1 MMRVLAI
8 ASIVTSCS
16 RHDGGDRPRVEP
28 PAPQGSSTKQ
38 GPVAMTSTPCD
49 AAKQQI
55 ERRHFIG
62 WRGLPAACTSDAL
75 FGVAFDE
82 TWGAG
87 KLGADFEPARQRV
100 LELAGYYRPMAY
112 VREGHV
118 VAFDGMNP
126 ELDADWAALSKDLGE
141 PDAKLDWVHGTTPM
155 SAGER
160 VYAQKGITVFLN
172 PSNDFVVYVMVYVP
186 TTVEQYTKL
195 LRPSREKRIGR

>member
-1 MMRVLAI
+1 
-8 ASIVTSCS
+8 
-16 RHDGGDRPRVEP
+16 
-28 PAPQGSSTKQ
+28 
-38 GPVAMTSTPCD
+38 MTSTPCD

-62 WRGLPAACTSDAL
+62 WRGLPASCTSDAL
-75 FGVAFDE
+75 FGVVFDE

-87 KLGADFEPARQRV
+87 KLGADFEPVRQRV

-112 VREGHV
+112 VRDGHV

-126 ELDADWAALSKDLGE
+126 ELDADWSALSKDLGE
-141 PDAKLDWVHGTTPM
+141 PDVKLDWVHGTTPM
-155 SAGER
+155 PAGER

-172 PSNDFVVYVMVYVP
+172 PSNDFVVYVMVYAP